1 MASEIK
7 VDTISEKTSGSGVS
21 IDGAVIKDGKVTGG
35 AAGLTLITS
44 GSVSAATAIDLDNI
58 FTSTFVNYLITFNG
72 QSNDSGGE
80 DLRVR
85 MNAGGSQDTT
95 ANTTNA
101 GAQPYK
107 EGSSGIGA
115 ETALTDTYY
124 RMIAAWL
131 NGTPFTFML
140 NVLSPQATA
149 NTCFHS
155 SLHSHYNS
163 ASQGFSV
170 VSQIGAGIKS
180 ETTSFDGIYIYADGS
195 QTMTGSYRIYGYN

>member
-1 MASEIK
+1 MSEIQ
-7 VDTISEKTSGSGVS
+7 VNTINEYTGANGVT
-21 IDGAVIKDGKVTGG
+21 IDGALIKDGKVTGG

-131 NGTPFTFML
+131 NGTPFTFIEL
-140 NVLSPQATA
+140 IVSPLYQ
-149 NTCFHS
+149 
-155 SLHSHYNS
+155 LLLL
-163 ASQGFSV
+163 
-170 VSQIGAGIKS
+170 
-180 ETTSFDGIYIYADGS
+180 
-195 QTMTGSYRIYGYN
+195 

>member
-1 MASEIK
+1 MSSIN
-7 VDTISEKTSGSGVS
+7 VNTINEYTGANGVT
-21 IDGAVIKDGKVTGG
+21 IDGALIKDGKVTGG

-72 QSNDSGGE
+72 QSNESGNE

-101 GAQPYK
+101 GATPYK
-107 EGSSGIGA
+107 EGSSGMNV

-155 SLHSHYNS
+155 SLHSMYNS
-163 ASQGFSV
+163 GSHGASVASNI
-170 VSQIGAGIKS
+170 SAGIKS
-180 ETTSFDGIYIYADGS
+180 ETTSFDGIYIYAGGS